1 MSHTSNGDRAT
12 APFWSMPSDQLLK
25 ALGTDPELGLSE
37 EVAAE
42 RLIRHGPNR
51 LIASQRV
58 DVSILLVRQFS
69 SPIVMILIIAALL
82 SFALNDTTDGAII
95 LLIVLVSGLLGFWQ
109 ERGAAKVMSA
119 LLRSVEWQARV
130 RRGGNEQVIPTHELV
145 RGDLVLV
152 SAGDGIPAD
161 CRLLTE
167 CDLFV
172 NEAALTGESF
182 PVDKSPGVVTAAAPL
197 AGRSNVLMLGTHVV
211 SGSGLAVVVQTGR
224 ATEFG
229 KIAERLRLRPPQT
242 EFEHGVR
249 RFGALLLEITLVL
262 VITIFAVNVY
272 LQRPVLESF
281 LFALALAVGLTPQL
295 LPAIISVNLA
305 KGAQRMAAKRVIV
318 RRLAAIEDFGS
329 MDVLCCDKTGTLTEG
344 EVRLAAALDVEGN
357 PSERVLLHAWLNA
370 NFETS
375 FSNPID
381 AAIRRDGA
389 PATDGWHKRDEL
401 PYDFER
407 KRLSVLVEHS
417 GNALLI
423 TKGALANVLEVCSTA
438 ERSDSSCVPLVQ
450 VRQPLEQRAREL
462 HVQGYRTLGVAL
474 RQLDSAGTISR
485 SSEANM
491 TFLGLLVFA
500 DPPKADI
507 ARTLAGLKQ
516 LGVQL
521 KIISG
526 DNALVASHV
535 GQQVG
540 LVQPRLLTGAELHRL
555 SDAALPARAR
565 RTEIFAEIEP
575 SQKERIVRA
584 LRRSGHVVGYM
595 GDGINDAPAL
605 HAADVSI
612 SVQGAVDAAKE
623 AADIVLLDNDLNVLQ
638 AGVREGRRTFANTLK
653 YVFMATSANFGNMI
667 SMAVASLLLPFLPLL
682 PKQVLLTN
690 LLTDLPELG
699 IATDRVDPEWIT
711 RPRRWD
717 VSFIRRFML
726 LFGLVSSIFD
736 GLTYMVL
743 LLGLRAGPAEFR
755 TGWFVESVVSAA
767 LIVLVVR
774 TRRSLMH
781 SRPSRLLLLATVGVI
796 GITVAL
802 PYTPIAVPLG
812 FVPLPHRF
820 LGILALIVLAYAASA
835 ELAKRWFYSNHN
847 HASFTSGSHQ
857 QRRHQQ

>member
-1 MSHTSNGDRAT
+1 MSQHTTGVPTS
-12 APFWSMPSDQLLK
+12 APFWSIPTDQLLV
-25 ALGTDPELGLSE
+25 ELGADPQRGLSDAE
-37 EVAAE
+37 AATRLLRQGPNQLAE
-42 RLIRHGPNR
+42 R
-51 LIASQRV
+51 QRA
-58 DVSILLVRQFS
+58 DVAVLLLRQFS
-69 SPIVMILIIAALL
+69 SPIVVILIVAALL
-82 SFALNDTTDGAII
+82 SFALRDATDGGII
-95 LLIVLVSGLLGFWQ
+95 LVIVLVSGLLGFWQ
-109 ERGAAKVMSA
+109 ERGAAQVMAA
-119 LLRSVEWQARV
+119 LLRSVELQALV
-130 RRGGNEQVIPTHELV
+130 RRGGREQVIPTHELV
-145 RGDLVLV
+145 SGDVVLV
-152 SAGDGIPAD
+152 AAGDGIPAD
-161 CRLLTE
+161 CRLLEE

-211 SGSGLAVVVQTGR
+211 SGSGVAVVVRTGR

-229 KIAERLRLRPPQT
+229 QIAERLRLRPPQT

-305 KGAQRMAAKRVIV
+305 KGAQRMAAERVIV

-344 EVRLAAALDVEGN
+344 EVRLEAALDRDGQ
-357 PSERVLLHAWLNA
+357 PSEQVLLYAWLNA
-370 NFETS
+370 SFETS
-375 FSNPID
+375 FANPID
-381 AAIRRDGA
+381 AAIRRHGGPTA
-389 PATDGWHKRDEL
+389 DGWRKRDEL

-407 KRLSVLVEHS
+407 KRLSVLVERGGES
-417 GNALLI
+417 LLI
-423 TKGALANVLEVCSTA
+423 TKGALTNVLEVCSSA
-438 ERSDSSCVPLVQ
+438 ERSGRSAVPLAQ
-450 VRQPLEQRAREL
+450 VRQQIEQRAEAL
-462 HVQGYRTLGVAL
+462 NEQGYRTLGVAL
-474 RQLDSAGTISR
+474 RRLDSASTISR
-485 SSEANM
+485 SSEAEM
-491 TFLGLLVFA
+491 VFLGLLVFA
-500 DPPKADI
+500 DPPKAGI
-507 ARTLAGLKQ
+507 ARTLADLER
-516 LGVQL
+516 LGVRL

-526 DNALVASHV
+526 DNALVATHV
-535 GQQVG
+535 GEQVG
-540 LVQPRLLTGAELHRL
+540 LVQPRVLTGVDLHQL
-555 SDAALPARAR
+555 SDAALPTRAR
-565 RTEIFAEIEP
+565 HIDIFAEIEP

-595 GDGINDAPAL
+595 GDGINDAPAM

-667 SMAVASLLLPFLPLL
+667 SMAAASVVLPFLPLL

-699 IATDRVDPEWIT
+699 IATDRVDPEWIE
-711 RPRRWD
+711 RPRRWN
-717 VSFIRRFML
+717 VGFIRRFML
-726 LFGLVSSIFD
+726 TFGLVSSVFD
-736 GLTYMVL
+736 GLTFVVL
-743 LLGLRAGPAEFR
+743 VVGLRAGPVEFR

-774 TRRSLMH
+774 TRRSVFH
-781 SRPSRLLLLATVGVI
+781 SRPSRLLLLATVLVV

-802 PYTPIAVPLG
+802 PYMPIAGLLG
-812 FVPLPHRF
+812 FTPLPPRF

-835 ELAKRWFYSNHN
+835 ELAKRWFYRMVRS
-847 HASFTSGSHQ
+847 
-857 QRRHQQ
+857 